1 MKNNLI
7 EVSNLEKYFEISGGI
22 FSRNKQ
28 VVKAVDGIS
37 FNIPYGSSLG
47 LVGQSG
53 CGKTTTARALS
64 LLDPKTGGDVS
75 FYNDETKSMQSIDE
89 LEGDELK
96 KFRRNIQMI
105 FQDPYESLNPRWNIK
120 DIILEPLNIHNIGN
134 LSDREEAVYEILKT
148 VGLTPPE
155 NYMPRFPHELSGG
168 QRQRVSIARTLI
180 MKPKFVVCDEPTSM
194 LDVSIRISIMD
205 LMLNLAKDLEVS
217 YLYIT
222 HDLAVARYMCDR
234 IAVMFNGK
242 IVEISE
248 TEELLSLELVQLFD
262 SKFKYHLDRY
272 KYSSRYGVDPKDHQQ
287 ECRAILNNLEAKIN
301 PSPWIF
307 GKAVSLLDI
316 SILPFIRQCKI
327 ANPDWFFAQN
337 FVKVIDLLNYFENG
351 DLFAQAMQKY
361 ELWDPLK
368 NNGNIF
374 P

>member
-1 MKNNLI
+1 
-7 EVSNLEKYFEISGGI
+7 
-22 FSRNKQ
+22 
-28 VVKAVDGIS
+28 
-37 FNIPYGSSLG
+37 
-47 LVGQSG
+47 
-53 CGKTTTARALS
+53 
-64 LLDPKTGGDVS
+64 
-75 FYNDETKSMQSIDE
+75 
-89 LEGDELK
+89 
-96 KFRRNIQMI
+96 MI

-242 IVEISE
+242 IVEIAE
-248 TEELLSLELVQLFD
+248 TEELLNNPIHPYTKRLISSIPIPDPTYTREEYKVDFNELEGIISGNKEGKDMIEV
-262 SKFKYHLDRY
+262 SKNHFIATHDVK
-272 KYSSRYGVDPKDHQQ
+272 G
-287 ECRAILNNLEAKIN
+287 
-301 PSPWIF
+301 
-307 GKAVSLLDI
+307 LL
-316 SILPFIRQCKI
+316 
-327 ANPDWFFAQN
+327 
-337 FVKVIDLLNYFENG
+337 
-351 DLFAQAMQKY
+351 
-361 ELWDPLK
+361 
-368 NNGNIF
+368 
-374 P
+374 

>member
-1 MKNNLI
+1 MENTLI
-7 EVSNLEKYFEISGGI
+7 EVKNLEKYFEISGGL
-22 FSRNKQ
+22 FSRNKSI
-28 VVKAVDGIS
+28 VKAVDGIS
-37 FNIPYGSSLG
+37 FDIPFGSSLG

-64 LLDPKTGGDVS
+64 LLDPKTGGDIN
-75 FYNDETKSMQSIDE
+75 FYNSETQKMQSIDE
-89 LEGDELK
+89 LEGEELK

-120 DIILEPLNIHNIGN
+120 DIILEPLNIHNIGD
-134 LSDREEAVYEILKT
+134 LKEREEAVYEILKT

-155 NYMPRFPHELSGG
+155 NYMPRYPHELSGG

-242 IVEISE
+242 IVEIAE
-248 TEELLSLELVQLFD
+248 TEELLNNPIHPYTKRLISSIPIPDPSYKRETYEINFQELD
-262 SKFKYHLDRY
+262 
-272 KYSSRYGVDPKDHQQ
+272 
-287 ECRAILNNLEAKIN
+287 
-301 PSPWIF
+301 
-307 GKAVSLLDI
+307 SLLAENPNSVEMI
-316 SILPFIRQCKI
+316 EV
-327 ANPDWFFAQN
+327 NPDH
-337 FVKVIDLLNYFENG
+337 FVGTHDVKGLL
-351 DLFAQAMQKY
+351 
-361 ELWDPLK
+361 
-368 NNGNIF
+368 
-374 P
+374 

>member
-242 IVEISE
+242 IVEIAE
-248 TEELLSLELVQLFD
+248 TEELLSNPIHPYTKRLI
-262 SKFKYHLDRY
+262 
-272 KYSSRYGVDPKDHQQ
+272 SSIPIPDPSYN
-287 ECRAILNNLEAKIN
+287 RT
-301 PSPWIF
+301 
-307 GKAVSLLDI
+307 
-316 SILPFIRQCKI
+316 
-327 ANPDWFFAQN
+327 
-337 FVKVIDLLNYFENG
+337 
-351 DLFAQAMQKY
+351 KY
-361 ELWDPLK
+361 EIDFTELDK
-368 NNGNIF
+368 IISTNSGNADMVEVKDNHYVSTHDVK
-374 P
+374 

>member
-1 MKNNLI
+1 MKNNLL
-7 EVSNLEKYFEISGGI
+7 EVRELEKYFEVSGGL
-22 FSRNKQ
+22 FSRNKS

-37 FNIPYGSSLG
+37 FDIPFGSSLG

-64 LLDPKTGGDVS
+64 LLDPKTNGIVN
-75 FYNDETKSMQSIDE
+75 FYNEETSSMQSIDE
-89 LEGDELK
+89 LEGEELK

-120 DIILEPLNIHNIGN
+120 DIILEPLNIHNIGD
-134 LSDREEAVYEILKT
+134 LKDREEAVYEILKT

-155 NYMPRFPHELSGG
+155 NYMPRYPHELSGG

-242 IVEISE
+242 IVEIAE
-248 TEELLSLELVQLFD
+248 TEELLSNPIHPYTKRLI
-262 SKFKYHLDRY
+262 
-272 KYSSRYGVDPKDHQQ
+272 SSIPIPDPSY
-287 ECRAILNNLEAKIN
+287 ER
-301 PSPWIF
+301 
-307 GKAVSLLDI
+307 V
-316 SILPFIRQCKI
+316 R
-327 ANPDWFFAQN
+327 
-337 FVKVIDLLNYFENG
+337 
-351 DLFAQAMQKY
+351 Y
-361 ELWDPLK
+361 ELDFTELDSIIK
-368 NNGNIF
+368 NNSNNDPMVEVKDNHFVATHDIKGTL
-374 P
+374 

>member
-1 MKNNLI
+1 MKNTLI
-7 EVSNLEKYFEISGGI
+7 EVKNLEKYFEVSGNL
-22 FSRNKQ
+22 FSRNKSI
-28 VVKAVDGIS
+28 VKAVDGIS
-37 FNIPYGSSLG
+37 FNIPFGSSLG

-64 LLDPKTGGDVS
+64 LLDPKTGGDIN
-75 FYNDETKSMQSIDE
+75 FYNTETSSMQSIDE
-89 LEGDELK
+89 LEGEELK

-120 DIILEPLNIHNIGN
+120 DIILEPLNIHNIGD
-134 LSDREEAVYEILKT
+134 LKDREEAVYEILQT

-155 NYMPRFPHELSGG
+155 NYMPRYPHELSGG

-242 IVEISE
+242 IVEIAE
-248 TEELLSLELVQLFD
+248 TE
-262 SKFKYHLDRY
+262 
-272 KYSSRYGVDPKDHQQ
+272 
-287 ECRAILNNLEAKIN
+287 
-301 PSPWIF
+301 
-307 GKAVSLLDI
+307 
-316 SILPFIRQCKI
+316 
-327 ANPDWFFAQN
+327 
-337 FVKVIDLLNYFENG
+337 DLLNNPIHPYTKRLISSIPIPDPSYKRET
-351 DLFAQAMQKY
+351 Y
-361 ELWDPLK
+361 EVNFQELDTLIASNPQSAEMIEVSQNHFVATHDVKGIL
-368 NNGNIF
+368 
-374 P
+374 

>member
-1 MKNNLI
+1 MNKNLI
-7 EVSNLEKYFEISGGI
+7 EVKNLQKYFEVSSGV
-22 FSRNKQ
+22 FSRNKSI
-28 VVKAVDGIS
+28 VKAVDGIS
-37 FNIPYGSSLG
+37 FNIPHGSSLG

-64 LLDPKTGGDVS
+64 LLDPKTGGEVS
-75 FYNDETKSMQSIDE
+75 FYNEDTSSMESIDE
-89 LEGDELK
+89 LDGEELK
-96 KFRRNIQMI
+96 NFRRNIQMI

-242 IVEISE
+242 IVEIAE
-248 TEELLSLELVQLFD
+248 TEELLNNPIHPYTKRLISSIPIPDPTYSREEYKVDFNELEGIISGNKEGKDMIEV
-262 SKFKYHLDRY
+262 SKSHFIATHDVK
-272 KYSSRYGVDPKDHQQ
+272 G
-287 ECRAILNNLEAKIN
+287 
-301 PSPWIF
+301 
-307 GKAVSLLDI
+307 LL
-316 SILPFIRQCKI
+316 
-327 ANPDWFFAQN
+327 
-337 FVKVIDLLNYFENG
+337 
-351 DLFAQAMQKY
+351 
-361 ELWDPLK
+361 
-368 NNGNIF
+368 
-374 P
+374 